1 MLGDLVGSKTM
12 GDKSTGRDLKGSS
25 FRLVKVV
32 FWQLSGMS
40 EEKHVKRIRIRLI
53 KISEK

>member
-1 MLGDLVGSKTM
+1 MLGDLIGSKTM
-12 GDKSTGRDLKGSS
+12 GDKSTGRELKGSG

-32 FWQLSGMS
+32 FWHLSGMA
-40 EEKHVKRIRIRLI
+40 EEKHVKRVRIRLI